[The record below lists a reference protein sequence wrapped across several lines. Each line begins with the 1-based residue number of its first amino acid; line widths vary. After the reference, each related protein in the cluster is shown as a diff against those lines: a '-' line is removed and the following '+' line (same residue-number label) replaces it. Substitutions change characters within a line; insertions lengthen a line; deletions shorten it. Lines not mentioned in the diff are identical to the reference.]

1 MKNKMKK
8 VVKLAFV
15 AAFVAVAGYGVY
27 ANQTSDAMS
36 DLALA
41 NVEALAMDEYPD
53 PDPIDPNKAY
63 GYQLQNCYDKSNLP
77 RVIGATCV
85 QVEDRE
91 ADCLYCS
98 CWGKC

>member
-1 MKNKMKK
+1 MSYEK
-8 VVKLAFV
+8 VYIILSLILVQLER
-15 AAFVAVAGYGVY
+15 VY

-63 GYQLQNCYDKSNLP
+63 GYQLQNCYDKSNPP

-91 ADCLYCS
+91 ADCLYSS